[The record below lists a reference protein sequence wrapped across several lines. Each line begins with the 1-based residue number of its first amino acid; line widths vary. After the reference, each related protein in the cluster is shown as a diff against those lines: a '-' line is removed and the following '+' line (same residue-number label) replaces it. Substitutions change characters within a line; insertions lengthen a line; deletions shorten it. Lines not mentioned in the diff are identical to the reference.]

1 MNKINRSVIYSI
13 VLIIGLVWVPTG
25 NAQDMRETSQNMENQ
40 RRALAVKA
48 NKEFAGAKAAA
59 RAKTAEIQTDKQAL
73 KKAVAGLRTSNKKL
87 KINNANLETR
97 IQALRTHGDT
107 LRESLEES
115 RAVNKELAGFVRA
128 YAKDLDSLL
137 VQSLQNALKPD
148 RQKFLV
154 PVINQER
161 FWSMDDLHRMA
172 DTLFDEITT
181 SGQVEFHQS
190 PIIDRQG
197 KEQTAKILTLGNFT
211 GIYVLG
217 TESGKAQETGFL
229 LYSDQSQRFFA
240 LSKLP
245 SAKLKAQLEDY
256 LSGKAAAVPMDMSRG
271 GALRR
276 YTHELNLAD
285 QVPKGG
291 PIVWPILMILGLALL
306 ILMER
311 LVFFLRSRVATES
324 FMAEV
329 KTYINTE
336 NWEGCHGF
344 MEDRKKGFIP
354 GVLLKALPFRDH
366 TREDMENALQEAI
379 LGKIP
384 AIERFLSSLGM
395 LAAIAPLMGL
405 LGTVTG
411 MINTFHVIT
420 YYGTGDPRMMS
431 GGISEA
437 LVTTM
442 LGLAVAIPIM
452 LCHTLLSRKVE
463 VEISLMEE
471 KAVSFVNL
479 VFKARNECRP
489 ILEISSEQRSEPK
502 QGKQI

>member
-1 MNKINRSVIYSI
+1 MNKISPM
-13 VLIIGLVWVPTG
+13 VLVALWVSLVWGAVAT
-25 NAQDMRETSQNMENQ
+25 AQDMRVSFQDMETR
-40 RRALAVKA
+40 RRAMAVQA
-48 NKEFAGAKAAA
+48 NQELTAA
-59 RAKTAEIQTDKQAL
+59 RAAAEKKAEEIASDKQAL
-73 KKAVAGLRTSNKKL
+73 KKAIAGLKSGNARL
-87 KINNANLETR
+87 KTENTNLEKKIVTQR
-97 IQALRTHGDT
+97 AQGDT
-107 LRESLEES
+107 LKESLEES

-128 YAKDLDSLL
+128 YAKDLESVLT
-137 VQSLQNALKPD
+137 QSLQSALTPN
-148 RQKFLV
+148 RQAFLG
-154 PVINQER
+154 PVISRER
-161 FWSMDDLHRMA
+161 FWSMDDIQKIA
-172 DTLFDEITT
+172 DVLFDEIKA
-181 SGQVEFHQS
+181 SGQVALSQG

-197 KEQTAKILTLGNFT
+197 KDRTAKILTLGNFT
-211 GIYVLG
+211 GIYVLE
-217 TESGKAQETGFL
+217 TQDGKAQETGFL

-245 SAKLKAQLEDY
+245 SVRLKDQLSDY
-256 LSGKAAAVPMDMSRG
+256 LAGKAAAVPMDMSRG

-291 PIVWPILMILGLALL
+291 PIVWPILVILGLAVL
-306 ILMER
+306 ILVER
-311 LVFFLRSRVATES
+311 LVFFLRRHVATEP

-329 KTYINTE
+329 KAYIIKE
-336 NWEGCHGF
+336 NWEGCNRF
-344 MEDRKKGFIP
+344 MATKQKGFIP
-354 GVLLKALPFRDH
+354 GVLLKALPFKDH
-366 TREDMENALQEAI
+366 SREDMENALQEAI
-379 LGKIP
+379 LGEIP
-384 AIERFLSSLGM
+384 PIERFLSTLGM

-463 VEISLMEE
+463 TQISLMEE
-471 KAVSFVNL
+471 KSVSFVNL

-489 ILEISSEQRSEPK
+489 CLESMESNPGTKGSGQV
-502 QGKQI
+502 

>member
-1 MNKINRSVIYSI
+1 MNKINGSVIYSV
-13 VLIIGLVWVPTG
+13 VLIICLVYAPVG
-25 NAQDMRETSQNMENQ
+25 SAQDIRQTSRDSQTQ
-40 RRALAVKA
+40 RRALALKA
-48 NKEFAGAKAAA
+48 DKEFTAAKSEALAKAA
-59 RAKTAEIQTDKQAL
+59 EIRSDKNAL
-73 KKAVAGLRTSNKKL
+73 KKAVAGLRASNKKL
-87 KINNANLETR
+87 NTNNANLETR
-97 IQALRTHGDT
+97 IQALRAQGDT
-107 LRESLEES
+107 LRENLEES

-137 VQSLQNALKPD
+137 VHSLQSALKPD
-148 RQKFLV
+148 RQKFLM

-161 FWSMDDLHRMA
+161 FWSMDDIHGMA

-181 SGQVEFHQS
+181 SGQVQFHRGA
-190 PIIDRQG
+190 IIDRQG

-211 GIYVLG
+211 GIYILE
-217 TESGKAQETGFL
+217 TKSGKVQETGFL

-245 SAKLKAQLEDY
+245 SARLKAQLADY

-291 PIVWPILMILGLALL
+291 PIVWPILIILGLAVL

-311 LVFFLRSRVATES
+311 LVFFLRRRVATEP

-336 NWEGCHGF
+336 NWEGCQGF
-344 MEDRKKGFIP
+344 MEERKKGFIP
-354 GVLLKALPFRDH
+354 GVLLKALPFRDQS
-366 TREDMENALQEAI
+366 REDMENALQEAI

-384 AIERFLSSLGM
+384 GIERFLSSLGM

-463 VEISLMEE
+463 VQISLMEE

-489 ILEISSEQRSEPK
+489 TLGINSEQRSEPK
-502 QGKQI
+502 QGK